1 MTQTLGLMAALTW
14 PLPMIVALVLVARDK
29 TLKFRVLWAVLCFV
43 GVGAFWMQASTGQW
57 GFAPLAINLLGPN
70 SQPGFYKAVIPAGAI
85 GVLILQTLRARKRRA
100 LKRESAG
107 S

>member
-14 PLPMIVALVLVARDK
+14 PLPMIVALVLVARDR
-29 TLKFRVLWAVLCFV
+29 TLKYRVLWAVLCFV

-57 GFAPLAINLLGPN
+57 GFVPLAINLLGPN

-85 GVLILQTLRARKRRA
+85 GVLVMQALRARKRRQLRTEA
-100 LKRESAG
+100 S
-107 S
+107 

>member
-57 GFAPLAINLLGPN
+57 GFIPLAINLLGPN

-85 GVLILQTLRARKRRA
+85 GVLVMQTLRARKRRA
-100 LKRESAG
+100 LKREAS
-107 S
+107 

>member
-57 GFAPLAINLLGPN
+57 GFIPLAINLLGPN

-85 GVLILQTLRARKRRA
+85 GVLIMQTLRARKRRA
-100 LKRESAG
+100 LKREAS
-107 S
+107 